1 MQAMAMLQALGN
13 KGDEAKDKEAR
24 DALEKETWSDLRQ
37 RLDRAFNST
46 HFDMAL
52 GVVIVANIACIIM
65 ETNGN
70 AVCATMENND
80 SCKSEAI
87 FLINMVFLGIYTL
100 EASLRIFTYRCPR
113 LLNDFPF
120 MFDFLIVSL
129 GYVDLILGL
138 AASDADLPGFAVLRI
153 FRIARLARAIRILR
167 GIPELYAMVRSFFA
181 AMSAMFWGFLIIL
194 MLLMMWAILAVE
206 MIHPINI
213 EIPKD
218 DQWCDEA
225 FSTVQWCM
233 LIFFQTLVAGDSWG
247 ACAVDIVQEES
258 LTFFIFAGA
267 LVSVKLG
274 FTNLILAVICEKAT
288 STRGEDQM
296 EAIAE
301 VEQHRRDA
309 ATDVFEMCKAI
320 DRNGRG
326 DETITL
332 RELQK
337 AYSEMP
343 EMRKSFELMV
353 LDEPDIVDLFQILDK
368 GSGSVRCE
376 EFAKCLTKISNTD
389 VRTQISLLTMEVD
402 DIRKRKVSRRSEIRD
417 TLRGAVQEAIQE
429 FAGSEAG
436 LRQRNLSG
444 PKPAEPVPSPS
455 GAPSEEGVQR
465 EPKANAVSTGEL
477 LATEFLHLR
486 QRIEQDINDFRD
498 HTPLRTLPIQLRA
511 AF

>member
-1 MQAMAMLQALGN
+1 METMAMMSAMRNGEDAPTAQ
-13 KGDEAKDKEAR
+13 EIEDKQEK
-24 DALEKETWSDLRQ
+24 EKETWSEPRR
-37 RLDRAFNST
+37 RLDKAFTGTN
-46 HFDMAL
+46 FDMGL
-52 GVVIVANIACIIM
+52 GLVIVGNIACIVM
-65 ETNGN
+65 ETNRN
-70 AVCATMENND
+70 AMCAALPNND
-80 SCKSEAI
+80 PCASDTLFKMN
-87 FLINMVFLGIYTL
+87 LVFQAIYTI
-100 EASLRIFTYRCPR
+100 EASMRIYTYRCPR
-113 LLNDFPF
+113 LCGDMPF

-129 GYVDLILGL
+129 GYLDLFLAV
-138 AASDADLPGFAVLRI
+138 AASDHDIPGFAVLRI
-153 FRIARLARAIRILR
+153 FRVARLARAIRVLR
-167 GIPELYAMVRSFFA
+167 GIPELYSMVRSFFA
-181 AMSAMFWGFLIIL
+181 AMSAMFWGFMIIL
-194 MLLMMWAILAVE
+194 MMLMMWEILAVE
-206 MIHPINI
+206 MIHPVNM
-213 EIPKD
+213 ELMPED
-218 DQWCDEA
+218 EWCKQA
-225 FSTVQWCM
+225 FSKVEWCM

-320 DRNGRG
+320 DRNGSG

-343 EMRKSFELMV
+343 EMRKCFELMV

-402 DIRKRKVSRRSEIRD
+402 DIRKRKMSRRSEIRD

-486 QRIEQDINDFRD
+486 QRIEQDINV
-498 HTPLRTLPIQLRA
+498 
-511 AF
+511 